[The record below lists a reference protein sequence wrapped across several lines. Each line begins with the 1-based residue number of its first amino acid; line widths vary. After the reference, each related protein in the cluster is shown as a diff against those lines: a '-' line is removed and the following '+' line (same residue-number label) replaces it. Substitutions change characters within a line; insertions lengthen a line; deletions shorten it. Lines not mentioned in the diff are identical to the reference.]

1 MDDKTLLQRM
11 KKGNKSAI
19 LEGLRHPG
27 ALFRINGIINVE
39 RYGLKDEEIIDYILD
54 LKCDKISFDGY
65 SVSDFAISAL
75 DLLDLEKYNGNDV
88 AIKQLIESK
97 FEF

>member
-1 MDDKTLLQRM
+1 MENKILLQRM
-11 KKGNKSAI
+11 KKGDKSAI
-19 LEGLRHPG
+19 LEGLRHSG
-27 ALFRINGIINVE
+27 ALFRINGIMNAE
-39 RYGLKDEEIIDYILD
+39 RYSLKDKEIIDSILN

-75 DLLDLEKYNGNDV
+75 DLLNLEKYEGNDV
-88 AIKQLIESK
+88 AIKQLIESR